1 MKHTYKISGMTCSG
15 CQAKVQS
22 LLSGVN
28 GVEKVTIDL
37 PKGEGEIVMNRH
49 IPTTEFQQILQPY
62 PKYKIAD
69 AETPPATHHEITGI
83 NDEEQKSW
91 FKTYQPVILL
101 FAYITG
107 ITLIIEFSNGG
118 FQAMRWMSHF
128 MAGFFLAF
136 CFFKLLNLKAFAESY
151 AMYDVIAK
159 RWMPWGYVYATL
171 ELALGIAY
179 LTYFEP
185 LITNI
190 ATFVLMSVSIVGVIQ
205 SVMSNRRIKCAC
217 LGAVFD
223 LPMSTV
229 TIIEDVIMIAMSG
242 TMIVMLIEKF

>member
-1 MKHTYKISGMTCSG
+1 MTCSG
-15 CQAKVQS
+15 CKAKVHG
-22 LLSGVN
+22 LLASVD

-37 PKGEGEIVMNRH
+37 PKGEGEIEMSRH
-49 IPTTEFQQILQPY
+49 VPTAALQKVLDPY
-62 PKYKIAD
+62 PKYKITD
-69 AETPPATHHEITGI
+69 IEPPVMSHQNIAGT
-83 NDEEQKSW
+83 NDTEKKSW
-91 FKTYQPVILL
+91 FKTYQPIILL

-118 FQAMRWMSHF
+118 FQGMRWMSHF

-151 AMYDVIAK
+151 SMYDIIAK
-159 RWMPWGYVYATL
+159 QWRSWGYVYATL

-185 LITNI
+185 LATNI
-190 ATFVLMSVSIVGVIQ
+190 VTFILMSVSIIGVIQ
-205 SVMSNRRIKCAC
+205 TVMNKKRIKCAC

-229 TIIEDVIMIAMSG
+229 TVIEDAIMIAMSG
-242 TMIVMLIEKF
+242 TMIVMLISE

>member
-15 CQAKVQS
+15 CQAKVQG
-22 LLSGVN
+22 LLSGVH
-28 GVEKVTIDL
+28 GVEKVTINL
-37 PKGEGEIVMNRH
+37 PKGEGEIEMSHHV
-49 IPTTEFQQILQPY
+49 PTTELQKALEPY
-62 PKYKIAD
+62 RKYRIENVEAPV
-69 AETPPATHHEITGI
+69 AMHHDVHTTQ
-83 NDEEQKSW
+83 EEKKSW
-91 FKTYQPVILL
+91 FKTYRPVILL
-101 FAYITG
+101 FTYITG

-118 FQAMRWMSHF
+118 FEPMRWMNHF

-136 CFFKLLNLKAFAESY
+136 SFFKLLNLKAFAESY
-151 AMYDVIAK
+151 AMYDIIAK
-159 RWMPWGYVYATL
+159 RWNGWGYVYATL

-190 ATFVLMSVSIVGVIQ
+190 ATFVIMFVSIIGVIQ
-205 SVMSNRRIKCAC
+205 TVMNRKRIKCAC

-229 TIIEDVIMIAMSG
+229 TIIEDAVMIAMSG
-242 TMIVMLIEKF
+242 AMILMLI

>member
-1 MKHTYKISGMTCSG
+1 MTCSG

-22 LLSGVN
+22 LLSGVK

-37 PKGEGEIVMNRH
+37 PGGKGEIAMNRH
-49 IPTTEFQQILQPY
+49 IATAEFKKALQPY
-62 PKYKIAD
+62 PKYQIEDGD
-69 AETPPATHHEITGI
+69 ATAMRPQIENTSETAH
-83 NDEEQKSW
+83 KSW
-91 FKTYQPVILL
+91 FKTYQPIILL
-101 FAYITG
+101 FGYITG
-107 ITLIIEFSNGG
+107 ITLVIEATNGG
-118 FQAMRWMSHF
+118 FEPMRWMRHF

-136 CFFKLLNLKAFAESY
+136 SFFKLLNLKAFADSY

-159 RWMPWGYVYATL
+159 RWMPWGYVYATI

-185 LITNI
+185 LTTNI
-190 ATFVLMSVSIVGVIQ
+190 FTFIIMSVSIIGVIQ
-205 SVMSNRRIKCAC
+205 SVMSRKRIKCAC

-229 TIIEDVIMIAMSG
+229 TVIEDAIMIAMSG
-242 TMIVMLIEKF
+242 AMIVMLIQNLN

>member
-1 MKHTYKISGMTCSG
+1 MTCSG

-28 GVEKVTIDL
+28 GVQKVTIDL

-49 IPTTEFQQILQPY
+49 IPTTEFQKVLQPY
-62 PKYKIAD
+62 PKYQIAD
-69 AETPPATHHEITGI
+69 VESMHHEITPTS
-83 NDEEQKSW
+83 DTEKKSW
-91 FKTYQPVILL
+91 FKTYQPIILL
-101 FAYITG
+101 FGYITG
-107 ITLIIEFSNGG
+107 ITLIIEFTSGG
-118 FQAMRWMSHF
+118 FEPMRWMSHF

-136 CFFKLLNLKAFAESY
+136 CFFKLLDLKAFAESY
-151 AMYDVIAK
+151 AMYDIIAK
-159 RWMPWGYVYATL
+159 RWMPWGYIYATL

-185 LITNI
+185 LMTNI
-190 ATFVLMSVSIVGVIQ
+190 ATFILMSVSIVGVVQ
-205 SVMSNRRIKCAC
+205 TVMNKKRIKCAC

-229 TIIEDVIMIAMSG
+229 TIIEDSIMIAMSG
-242 TMIVMLIEKF
+242 AMIAMLIGG

>member
-15 CQAKVQS
+15 CQAKVQH
-22 LLSGVN
+22 LLSGVS

-49 IPTTEFQQILQPY
+49 IPTTEFQKTLQPY
-62 PKYKIAD
+62 PKYQIEDIEAPH
-69 AETPPATHHEITGI
+69 AAHHQISETTDTEK
-83 NDEEQKSW
+83 KSW
-91 FKTYQPVILL
+91 FKTYQPIILL

-107 ITLIIEFSNGG
+107 ITLIIEFTNGG
-118 FQAMRWMSHF
+118 FEPMRWMSHF
-128 MAGFFLAF
+128 MAAFFLAF

-151 AMYDVIAK
+151 AMYDIIAK
-159 RWMPWGYVYATL
+159 RWMPWGYIYATL

-179 LTYFEP
+179 LTYFDP
-185 LITNI
+185 LVTNI
-190 ATFVLMSVSIVGVIQ
+190 ATFILMSVSIIGVTQ
-205 SVMSNRRIKCAC
+205 TVMNNKRIKCAC

-229 TIIEDVIMIAMSG
+229 TIIEDSIMIAMSA
-242 TMIVMLIEKF
+242 TMIGLVIAL

>member
-1 MKHTYKISGMTCSG
+1 MTCTG

-22 LLSGVN
+22 LLSGVD
-28 GVEKVTIDL
+28 GVQNVTIDL

-49 IPTTEFQQILQPY
+49 IPTAEFRKALQSY
-62 PKYKIAD
+62 PKYQIAEVE
-69 AETPPATHHEITGI
+69 APAVTHQEFPDTNHTEK
-83 NDEEQKSW
+83 KSW
-91 FKTYQPVILL
+91 FKTYQPIILL

-107 ITLIIEFSNGG
+107 ITLIIEASNGG
-118 FQAMRWMSHF
+118 FEPMRWMSHF
-128 MAGFFLAF
+128 MAGFFLTF

-151 AMYDVIAK
+151 AMYDIIAK
-159 RWMPWGYVYATL
+159 RWMPWGYIYATL
-171 ELALGIAY
+171 ELALGIAF

-190 ATFVLMSVSIVGVIQ
+190 VTFVLMSVSIVGVIQ
-205 SVMSNRRIKCAC
+205 TVVSKRRIRCAC

-229 TIIEDVIMIAMSG
+229 TIIEDSIMIAMSG
-242 TMIVMLIEKF
+242 TMIGMLIGS

>member
-15 CQAKVQS
+15 CQAKVQR
-22 LLSGVN
+22 LLTDVH

-37 PKGEGEIVMNRH
+37 PKGEGEIEMSHH
-49 IPTTEFQQILQPY
+49 IPTAALQKVLDPY
-62 PKYKIAD
+62 VKYKIAEI
-69 AETPPATHHEITGI
+69 ETPVLSYQNVAER
-83 NDEEQKSW
+83 NDTEKKSW
-91 FKTYQPVILL
+91 FKTYQPIILL

-118 FQAMRWMSHF
+118 FQGMRWMSHF

-151 AMYDVIAK
+151 SMYDIIAK
-159 RWMPWGYVYATL
+159 QWRSWGYVYATL

-179 LTYFEP
+179 LTYFQP
-185 LITNI
+185 LATNI
-190 ATFVLMSVSIVGVIQ
+190 ATFILMSVSIIGVIQ
-205 SVMSNRRIKCAC
+205 TVMNKKRIKCAC

-229 TIIEDVIMIAMSG
+229 TIIEDAIMIAMSG
-242 TMIVMLIEKF
+242 TMIVMLISQ